1 VLIFNQPGQVDY
13 RLKRGNIPMTDNE
26 KIIDT
31 INRYLKKLDVKQL
44 RLILQV
50 AYQFV
55 KVLPGS

>member
-1 VLIFNQPGQVDY
+1 
-13 RLKRGNIPMTDNE
+13 MTDNE

-50 AYQFV
+50 VYQFA
-55 KVLPGS
+55 KVCPGS

>member
-1 VLIFNQPGQVDY
+1 
-13 RLKRGNIPMTDNE
+13 MTDNE

-31 INRYLKKLDVKQL
+31 INRYLKKLDAKQL

>member
-1 VLIFNQPGQVDY
+1 
-13 RLKRGNIPMTDNE
+13 MTDNE

-55 KVLPGS
+55 KVPPGS

>member
-1 VLIFNQPGQVDY
+1 
-13 RLKRGNIPMTDNE
+13 MTDNE

-50 AYQFV
+50 VYQFV